1 MAAAWLI
8 FVLLLVG
15 FAVGV
20 AGTTSITWIRGR
32 RQRRLDM
39 YYRERNAT
47 KAVGEMPDVED
58 LIKSAMMRDA
68 DEEAPR
74 EVARTSFPG
83 PLHSGSKS
91 CVNISIDGYDALLR
105 STRASRGFSLSQ
117 AEEVM
122 PVYDEELSED
132 AGTIN
137 DGDRGGEGAPFSE
150 QDPDNATGEVDDDA
164 PSGKADDEDPDTPWI
179 PSNPNRLF
187 PDGAP
192 VDAAKSEMTEG
203 TGLCAPRPTSTPV
216 KQAPIGASVEPSG
229 LDASARDILSNPD
242 GRDRDSRVRSSFK
255 CQFEDGS
262 GQPGCWCCRCRC
274 SRGPGPRFGDRYRGD
289 WSCVKEQPGE
299 ERGPEPA
306 PQQPVCDTTRRGGE
320 GSHQGRNPGKMLVNS
335 VCKC

>member
-74 EVARTSFPG
+74 EVARISFPG

-242 GRDRDSRVRSSFK
+242 GRDRDSRVRSSFDPP
-255 CQFEDGS
+255 FEKMARVSLGVGAVDADAAGDQAQDLGTDIEEIGVASKSSPVKS
-262 GQPGCWCCRCRC
+262 GGLSPLRNNPFATQL
-274 SRGPGPRFGDRYRGD
+274 
-289 WSCVKEQPGE
+289 GE
-299 ERGPEPA
+299 EERDLIKAEIQA
-306 PQQPVCDTTRRGGE
+306 RC
-320 GSHQGRNPGKMLVNS
+320 
-335 VCKC
+335 